1 MSHDLE
7 QAANGEARFAYA
19 NHQAPWHRL
28 GRPMAGLQ
36 TADEMLVAAMADY
49 TVRTTKVAA
58 IDEDGNLILDA
69 DGRPL
74 VVDSARMTIRD
85 DVDGDRNGLAIVG
98 SRYTPVQNREVLERA
113 LAIVGATKGEAVV
126 DTCGVL
132 DDGRRFFASLDL
144 GELVIDPLG
153 ANDRIARN
161 LLVFTGHE
169 GKTPVTYANT
179 NVRAVCQNTVT
190 MGLQSARATFTAKHT
205 VNVEGVLA
213 DAQKALGMSTVWA
226 DAFREAAEQMLG
238 TTVTPRSLGF
248 DRVMKAA
255 FPLDADASDLSKRN
269 HDDNVDAVLSL
280 WGNQRNAGTA
290 GTNGWTLYNAVVEHF
305 DHYRDADADRR
316 AALSMDGNSW
326 VAKRKIAT
334 QQAVMALA

>member
-7 QAANGEARFAYA
+7 QAANGQTRFAYA
-19 NHQAPWHRL
+19 NHEAPWHRL

-58 IDEDGNLILDA
+58 IDDEGNLILDA
-69 DGRPL
+69 SGNPL

-132 DDGRRFFASLDL
+132 AGGKRFFASLDL

-190 MGLQSARATFTAKHT
+190 MALSDARATFTAKHT
-205 VNVEGVLA
+205 VNVEGVMA
-213 DAQKALGMSTVWA
+213 DAQKALGMSTQWA
-226 DAFREAAEQMLG
+226 QSFREAAEQMLSVPM
-238 TTVTPRSLGF
+238 TQRSIGF

-255 FPLDADASDLSKRN
+255 FPLDDDASDVSKRN
-269 HDDNVDAVLSL
+269 HADNVDAVVSL
-280 WGNQRNAGTA
+280 WSNERNAGTA
-290 GTNGWTLYNAVVEHF
+290 GMNGWTLYNAVVEHF
-305 DHYRDADADRR
+305 DHFHGDDADRR
-316 AALSMDGNSW
+316 AALSMDTTSW
-326 VAKRKIAT
+326 VAKRKMAT
-334 QQAVMALA
+334 GQAVLALV